1 MKSHDSKTKYPDSRS
16 NINSGKGV
24 DGLREENLKVTWNAP
39 LDPDPPLPPNAPLLP
54 PSVRLF
60 RRLLSPRLK
69 RRTRVCWGWY
79 LKECAAVAHFL
90 CAWRAFVALSTAGW
104 LDTIHCLGS
113 DPRSNAV
120 EASGGVNTSLLW
132 CSPGQKERGDPLLPK
147 WKFVFTI
154 SRAQFASIRAFK
166 YS

>member
-1 MKSHDSKTKYPDSRS
+1 M
-16 NINSGKGV
+16 
-24 DGLREENLKVTWNAP
+24 
-39 LDPDPPLPPNAPLLP
+39 PPNAPLLP

-104 LDTIHCLGS
+104 LDTIHCLGANPS
-113 DPRSNAV
+113 PSNNAA
-120 EASGGVNTSLLW
+120 EASDAVNTPILI
-132 CSPGQKERGDPLLPK
+132 ERAPSPK

-154 SRAQFASIRAFK
+154 SPAQFAYIRTFK
-166 YS
+166 YSRWKSRRAISCTLSSSQIRKTHQGCLLSMSSL